1 MKSYKGIKLPTIK
14 DFSVPIYVDNNKPR
28 RESTNRYFEES
39 FKEANSFLKVGG
51 LIIDEK
57 LVKFVDCPV
66 CNSKNKKEL
75 FVKWG
80 FRISTCIDC
89 NHSFVENQLKS
100 SVLEKLYA
108 TSEIDELF
116 QERSVD
122 KDHMKYMIL
131 FYNKYLQYF
140 SKFINKEGSLLDVGA
155 GDGKF
160 IEFLDATSS
169 YKLSA
174 MEFSEKSADFIKNIV
189 GEENFYNTPIT
200 NSDFKGEM
208 FNIITILGV
217 LEHMD
222 SPLTELSKC
231 KEILLKDGRIIALV
245 PNFESRAFKILGINT
260 PTINPR
266 SHLQYYTYNSF
277 EKLADNAGFEI
288 DAYFQELPVI
298 DLMYDFISYSEELLE
313 SILKDNES
321 YRSVYILKH
330 KTS

>member
-80 FRISTCIDC
+80 F
-89 NHSFVENQLKS
+89 
-100 SVLEKLYA
+100 
-108 TSEIDELF
+108 
-116 QERSVD
+116 
-122 KDHMKYMIL
+122 
-131 FYNKYLQYF
+131 
-140 SKFINKEGSLLDVGA
+140 
-155 GDGKF
+155 
-160 IEFLDATSS
+160 
-169 YKLSA
+169 
-174 MEFSEKSADFIKNIV
+174 
-189 GEENFYNTPIT
+189 
-200 NSDFKGEM
+200 
-208 FNIITILGV
+208 
-217 LEHMD
+217 
-222 SPLTELSKC
+222 
-231 KEILLKDGRIIALV
+231 
-245 PNFESRAFKILGINT
+245 
-260 PTINPR
+260 
-266 SHLQYYTYNSF
+266 
-277 EKLADNAGFEI
+277 EI

-298 DLMYDFISYSEELLE
+298 DLMYDFISYSEELVE

-330 KTS
+330 KAS